1 MKRRLKM
8 RPSALKYN
16 PLPADFGLY
25 VLLALLLSI
34 TALIA
39 PLRAQPTPT
48 PEPDAWT
55 PLQDGVERRVLPVP
69 GVRFGALTVI
79 RIDPAQVRFSAHY
92 SAAPRTVSEWQ
103 DALPDAALII
113 NANLFQ
119 PDFSLIGLLIDA
131 DGTRHGAPLTHFGGA
146 FYVDIEG
153 AVSLRYNPDAPY
165 DPDAD
170 AALITAVQG
179 FPMLVIDGE
188 AVFSATSGDRQ
199 TRRTVIALDDQ
210 GRVLLI
216 VAPLFG
222 PRLAD
227 LAAFLADSDDLE
239 IVNALNLDG
248 GGSTLLTL
256 PDGTIIPSLDPVP
269 AVLAVTMNDDSDES
283 SGEQPDAPR

>member
-1 MKRRLKM
+1 MKRQLKM
-8 RPSALKYN
+8 RPSVPRRN
-16 PLPADFGLY
+16 HLPADFGLY
-25 VLLALLLSI
+25 VLIALLLSV
-34 TALIA
+34 TALIT
-39 PLRAQPTPT
+39 PLRAQPAPT
-48 PEPDAWT
+48 PDTAAWS
-55 PLQDGVERRVLPVP
+55 PLLDGVERRVLPVP

-92 SAAPRTVSEWQ
+92 SETPRTVSAWH
-103 DALPDAALII
+103 DALPDAALIV

-131 DGTRHGAPLTHFGGA
+131 DGTRYGTPLTRFGGG
-146 FYVDIEG
+146 FYVDADG
-153 AVSLRYNPDAPY
+153 VVSLRYNPDTPY

-170 AALITAVQG
+170 AAFVTAVQG
-179 FPMLVIDGE
+179 FPMLVVDGE

-227 LAAFLADSDDLE
+227 LASFLADTGDLG
-239 IVNALNLDG
+239 VVHALNLDG

-256 PDGTIIPSLDPVP
+256 PDGTVIPSLDPVP
-269 AVLAVTMNDDSDES
+269 AVLAVTINHASDES
-283 SGEQPDAPR
+283 SGE

>member
-8 RPSALKYN
+8 RPSALKPS

-25 VLLALLLSI
+25 VLLTLLI
-34 TALIA
+34 GVTALIS
-39 PLRAQPTPT
+39 PLLAQPAPT
-48 PEPDAWT
+48 PDPDAWT
-55 PLQDGVERRVLPVP
+55 PLLDGVERRVLPVP

-79 RIDPAQVRFSAHY
+79 RLDPAQVRFSAHY
-92 SAAPRTVSEWQ
+92 SETPRTVSEWQ
-103 DALPDAALII
+103 DALPDAALIV

-131 DGTRHGAPLTHFGGA
+131 DGTRYGAPLTRFGGA
-146 FYVDIEG
+146 FYVDSDG

-165 DPDAD
+165 DPDSD
-170 AALITAVQG
+170 AALVTAVQG
-179 FPMLVIDGE
+179 FPMLVVDSE

-199 TRRTVIALDDQ
+199 TRRSVIALDDQ
-210 GRVLLI
+210 GHVLLI

-227 LAAFLADSDDLE
+227 LATFLADSSELG
-239 IVNALNLDG
+239 VVHALNLDG

-256 PDGTIIPSLDPVP
+256 PDGTVIPSLDPVP
-269 AVLAVTMNDDSDES
+269 AVLAVYEVSTDD
-283 SGEQPDAPR
+283 